1 MTERML
7 NNTNW
12 DKVQN
17 DNGFIKRMRLIICK
31 QRMMRECQVSFL
43 DSETPLI
50 PIVTDD
56 NMMKHWPDCL
66 KIVNIA
72 SKDVYLCVKYGYDRD
87 QLSIITKWLSN
98 ELPSELPIDLTRIII
113 HYYMG
118 LEIKSYIGTNEIYGV
133 SCINVIIII

>member
-56 NMMKHWPDCL
+56 NVMKQFADNQKEIMALCKQLGIDPMDKNLIEKVAKGGIGHGHEQKGHININTKHAKGQGTFDNL
-66 KIVNIA
+66 NGIEIVNNTDNDFQFKI
-72 SKDVYLCVKYGYDRD
+72 
-87 QLSIITKWLSN
+87 
-98 ELPSELPIDLTRIII
+98 
-113 HYYMG
+113 
-118 LEIKSYIGTNEIYGV
+118 
-133 SCINVIIII
+133 